1 MPLSNIYLQ
10 IITKYIYD
18 FKTINEL
25 LKMNNN
31 LKYYY
36 YSTFEFVRLPIRY
49 ILPDSQIKKIITKL
63 NSLFPNLNEIILNFE
78 DSNINKVYL
87 FEFYNYVLRNY
98 LNFMKYLNFNKN
110 NENNIKLKMN
120 LKFNI
125 YMANFCFINGDKTF
139 DVILLREFL
148 KRNIINCSI
157 NILFDVNN
165 DFKLNECFEL
175 YNKFKHPNLNFIIKL
190 YDIYEYKEFKNM
202 DDKYKNN
209 NGFYFSYLGTDIYFN
224 NDDDAIN
231 NIYIKNYF
239 EKFKLSFLN
248 DINNF
253 PLFYEIMKCK
263 NKKIIDKNTHLLITE
278 NKYIDITL
286 NNLYRNLNNI
296 NVKYIKINE
305 NLIYISKNEYYKKY
319 ININDNVGFFNID
332 DKIIINCENINR
344 SVEYSYEN
352 WLYVQNSIKSY
363 NKIKNTY
370 DI

>member
-1 MPLSNIYLQ
+1 MSLSNIYLQ

-25 LKMNNN
+25 LKINNN
-31 LKYYY
+31 LKYY
-36 YSTFEFVRLPIRY
+36 YSTFEFVHLPIRY
-49 ILPDSQIKKIITKL
+49 ILPDSQIRKIIIKL

-78 DSNINKVYL
+78 DSNINKIYL
-87 FEFYNYVLRNY
+87 FEFYNCVIRNY
-98 LNFMKYLNFNKN
+98 LNFMKYINFNKN
-110 NENNIKLKMN
+110 NVKLKMN
-120 LKFNI
+120 FNFNI
-125 YMANFCFINGDKTF
+125 ILAFFCFINGDKTF
-139 DVILLREFL
+139 DVILLRELL

-157 NILFDVNN
+157 NILFDVDN

-202 DDKYKNN
+202 NDKYKNN
-209 NGFYFSYLGTDIYFN
+209 DGFYFSYLGTDIYFN
-224 NDDDAIN
+224 SDEGIN

-253 PLFYEIMKCK
+253 PLFYEIIKCK
-263 NKKIIDKNTHLLITE
+263 NKKVINNNIHLLIIE
-278 NKYIDITL
+278 NKYIDIIL
-286 NNLYRNLNNI
+286 NNLYYNLNNMNI
-296 NVKYIKINE
+296 KYIIINE
-305 NLIYISKNEYYKKY
+305 NLIYTSKNEYYKKY
-319 ININDNVGFFNID
+319 INIHENVGFYNND
-332 DKIIINCENINR
+332 DKIIINCENVDENM
-344 SVEYSYEN
+344 EYRYKD
-352 WLYVQNSIKSY
+352 WFYMQNSIKSY